1 METAINNKTHW
12 VTEITAPQLNN
23 TNIWT
28 KWLALTDSQVPSKT
42 LWYMVSL
49 IAQGVLFLPLPA
61 ALIYYYNAPVMILAI
76 TLILYFANIIAG
88 MGGSNIRVTLT
99 LFAASIIIH
108 ILMLVVFIL

>member
-1 METAINNKTHW
+1 METAINTNISWTTGKATPH
-12 VTEITAPQLNN
+12 IN

-28 KWLALTDSQVPSKT
+28 KWLALADSQAQSKT

-61 ALIYYYNAPVMILAI
+61 ALIDYYNAPVLILAV

-88 MGGSNIRVTLT
+88 MGGSKIRVTLS
-99 LFAASIIIH
+99 LFLVSVIIH
-108 ILMLVVFIL
+108 LTMLAIFIL